1 MIRGVAQDTWGW
13 TVATSAVRQRSVGTV
28 WDAWSRPMTDSP
40 LAAHT
45 STPQEL
51 QARMAAERDGEPF
64 LVYRDGDGRQVIVT
78 LAGERLSIGRAGENA
93 ITLGWDDEVSR
104 LHAELERIGGE
115 WTISDAG
122 LSRNGT
128 FIAGLR
134 IAGRHRLRDG
144 DVVQVGRGR
153 IVFRHPG
160 EDGAALTRSGG
171 GEAPDLTPAQR
182 AVLLALARPLGS
194 DPLAGPASNREIAE
208 VLVLSIDAVKSHL
221 RELFR
226 RFGIDDLPQNRK
238 RARLVAD
245 ALDRGAISAAEL

>member
-1 MIRGVAQDTWGW
+1 
-13 TVATSAVRQRSVGTV
+13 
-28 WDAWSRPMTDSP
+28 MTDSP
-40 LAAHT
+40 FAAHT
-45 STPQEL
+45 STPEEL
-51 QARMAAERDGEPF
+51 QVRLAAERAGEPF
-64 LVYRDGDGRQVIVT
+64 LVYRDGDGRQAIVT
-78 LAGERLSIGRAGENA
+78 LIPERLSIGRAGENA

-144 DVVQVGRGR
+144 DVVQIGRAR
-153 IVFRHPG
+153 IVFRSPRD
-160 EDGAALTRSGG
+160 EGAALTRSGG
-171 GEAPDLTPAQR
+171 GEAPDVTPAQR
-182 AVLLALARPLGS
+182 AVLLALARPLGH
-194 DPLAGPASNREIAE
+194 DPLAGPASNADIAAA
-208 VLVLSIDAVKSHL
+208 LVLSVDAVKSHL